1 MSNNNIQRELREA
14 QQKKIDYFC
23 EIINNNNIAQA
34 EYYLNKSNWDEN
46 VAIQLYYNKPDYNL
60 NYKRNIQNTDNIP
73 REKIIK
79 RIESAK
85 FTNKKNNNVNINK
98 NNNIHIENNQENKY
112 FEFNIKNLVR
122 DEPKKGIRFIHDK
135 NLLYIKNNLKNV
147 ETDFKIF
154 LNKLINVAGIILI
167 YREENIQIIKEQ
179 INNINSLRE
188 KIGNYIIFPT
198 NSNSKE
204 GLEFSLGLTCISFP
218 SYIFCKYK
226 NDSNIFI
233 TDRMEGAFDKSFLE
247 NSVYKIISSLNP
259 KDNKDI
265 NNLNMKVK
273 QNRQS
278 NSKKKDDKDIFNNI
292 YQQFRKKEQ
301 VNKRILDKNKNN
313 NKDQKIPKPIKN
325 NINNYKNDNLKYEIN
340 IPNKENVIDNN
351 NNNNQNKN
359 NIIINNKSDEYMN
372 KIDNF
377 GDFFLGNSI
386 EIPNLF
392 GVYNNNNF
400 NNNNNNYKQ
409 DKIIENSP
417 NNKIIK
423 ESKNNEKEKN
433 VLDNKINNMN
443 NINENDMKLRDSI
456 YNLSDGQI
464 LAKREQEM
472 RKLEKMQEEKERKE
486 KEEQKKKE
494 EEELQIKKY
503 EKEAEIAKLILAP
516 EPDDNNPDTC
526 HIKFRLPDGE
536 KVMERKF
543 LKTDSI
549 SVLYD
554 YVKSIGREIFMEPDA
569 TDFDIISIGFP
580 PKNLQNLKNSTLEKE
595 GLYPNSILQIEE
607 K

>member
-154 LNKLINVAGIILI
+154 LNKLINAAGIILI

-188 KIGNYIIFPT
+188 KIGNYIIYPT

-325 NINNYKNDNLKYEIN
+325 NINNYRNDNLKYEIN

-351 NNNNQNKN
+351 NNQNKN
-359 NIIINNKSDEYMN
+359 NIIINNKYDEYMN

-400 NNNNNNYKQ
+400 NNINNYKQ

-433 VLDNKINNMN
+433 VLDNKI

>member
-154 LNKLINVAGIILI
+154 LNKLINAAGIILI

-188 KIGNYIIFPT
+188 KIGNYIIYPT

-351 NNNNQNKN
+351 NNQNKN
-359 NIIINNKSDEYMN
+359 NIIINNKYDEYMN

-400 NNNNNNYKQ
+400 NNINNYKQ

-433 VLDNKINNMN
+433 VLDNKI

>member
-154 LNKLINVAGIILI
+154 LNKLINAAGIILI

-351 NNNNQNKN
+351 NNQNKN
-359 NIIINNKSDEYMN
+359 NIIINNKYDEYMN

-400 NNNNNNYKQ
+400 NNINNYKQ

-433 VLDNKINNMN
+433 VLDNKI

-569 TDFDIISIGFP
+569 TDFNIISIGFP

>member
-154 LNKLINVAGIILI
+154 LNKLINAAGIILI

-188 KIGNYIIFPT
+188 KIGNYIIYPT

-351 NNNNQNKN
+351 NNQNKN
-359 NIIINNKSDEYMN
+359 NIIINNKYDEYMN

-400 NNNNNNYKQ
+400 NNNNYKQ

-554 YVKSIGREIFMEPDA
+554 YVKSIGREIFMEPDS

>member
-122 DEPKKGIRFIHDK
+122 DEPKKGIRSTHDK

-154 LNKLINVAGIILI
+154 LNKLINAAGIILI

-351 NNNNQNKN
+351 NNQNKN
-359 NIIINNKSDEYMN
+359 NIIINNKYDEYMN

-400 NNNNNNYKQ
+400 NNNNYKQ

-569 TDFDIISIGFP
+569 TDFNIISIGFP

>member
-154 LNKLINVAGIILI
+154 LNKLINAAGIILI

-351 NNNNQNKN
+351 NNQNKN
-359 NIIINNKSDEYMN
+359 NIIINNKYDEYMN

-400 NNNNNNYKQ
+400 NNNNNYKQ

-433 VLDNKINNMN
+433 VLDNKI

>member
-154 LNKLINVAGIILI
+154 LNKLINAAGIILI

-351 NNNNQNKN
+351 NNQNKN
-359 NIIINNKSDEYMN
+359 NIIINNKYDEYMN

-400 NNNNNNYKQ
+400 NNNNYKQ

-433 VLDNKINNMN
+433 VLDNKI

-569 TDFDIISIGFP
+569 TDFNIISIGFP

>member
-351 NNNNQNKN
+351 NNQNKN
-359 NIIINNKSDEYMN
+359 NIIINNKYDEYMN

-400 NNNNNNYKQ
+400 NNNNYKQ

-569 TDFDIISIGFP
+569 TDFNIISIGFP

>member
-135 NLLYIKNNLKNV
+135 NLLCIKNGLKNV

-154 LNKLINVAGIILI
+154 LNKLINAAGIILI

-351 NNNNQNKN
+351 NNNQNKN
-359 NIIINNKSDEYMN
+359 NIIINNKYDEYMN

-400 NNNNNNYKQ
+400 NNINNYKQ

-569 TDFDIISIGFP
+569 TDFNIISIGFP

>member
-154 LNKLINVAGIILI
+154 LNKLINAAGIILI

-351 NNNNQNKN
+351 NNQNKN
-359 NIIINNKSDEYMN
+359 NIIINNKYDEYMN

-392 GVYNNNNF
+392 GVYNNNDF
-400 NNNNNNYKQ
+400 NNINNYKQ

>member
-85 FTNKKNNNVNINK
+85 FTNKQNNNVNINK

-259 KDNKDI
+259 KDNKGI

-351 NNNNQNKN
+351 NNQNKN
-359 NIIINNKSDEYMN
+359 NIIINNKYDEYMN

-400 NNNNNNYKQ
+400 NNINNYKQ

-433 VLDNKINNMN
+433 VLDNKI

-569 TDFDIISIGFP
+569 TDFNIISIGFP

>member
-351 NNNNQNKN
+351 NNQNKN
-359 NIIINNKSDEYMN
+359 NIIINNKYDENMN

-400 NNNNNNYKQ
+400 NNNNYKQ

-433 VLDNKINNMN
+433 VLDNKI

>member
-154 LNKLINVAGIILI
+154 LNKLINAAGIILI

-351 NNNNQNKN
+351 NNQNKN
-359 NIIINNKSDEYMN
+359 NIIINNKYDEYMN

-400 NNNNNNYKQ
+400 NNNNYKQ

-569 TDFDIISIGFP
+569 TDFNIISIGFP

>member
-154 LNKLINVAGIILI
+154 LNRLINAAGIILI

-351 NNNNQNKN
+351 NNQNKN
-359 NIIINNKSDEYMN
+359 NIIINNKYDEYMN

-400 NNNNNNYKQ
+400 NNNNYKQ

>member
-154 LNKLINVAGIILI
+154 LNKLINAAGIILI

-351 NNNNQNKN
+351 NNQNKN
-359 NIIINNKSDEYMN
+359 NIIINNKYDEYMN

-400 NNNNNNYKQ
+400 NNINNYKQ

-569 TDFDIISIGFP
+569 TDFNIISIGFP

>member
-154 LNKLINVAGIILI
+154 LNKLINAAGIILI
-167 YREENIQIIKEQ
+167 YREENIQLIKEQ

-351 NNNNQNKN
+351 NNQNKN
-359 NIIINNKSDEYMN
+359 NIIINNKYDEYMN

-400 NNNNNNYKQ
+400 NNNNYKQ

>member
-1 MSNNNIQRELREA
+1 MWNY
-14 QQKKIDYFC
+14 KY
-23 EIINNNNIAQA
+23 NNIAQA

-122 DEPKKGIRFIHDK
+122 DEPKKGISFIHDK

-154 LNKLINVAGIILI
+154 LNKLINAAGIILI

-351 NNNNQNKN
+351 NNQNKN
-359 NIIINNKSDEYMN
+359 NIIINNKYDEYMN

-400 NNNNNNYKQ
+400 NNNNYKQ

>member
-351 NNNNQNKN
+351 NNQNKN
-359 NIIINNKSDEYMN
+359 NIIINNKYDEYMN

-400 NNNNNNYKQ
+400 NNNNYKQ

>member
-154 LNKLINVAGIILI
+154 LNRLINAAGIILI

-340 IPNKENVIDNN
+340 IPNKEN
-351 NNNNQNKN
+351 
-359 NIIINNKSDEYMN
+359 
-372 KIDNF
+372 
-377 GDFFLGNSI
+377 FFLGNSI

-400 NNNNNNYKQ
+400 NNNNYKQ

>member
-154 LNKLINVAGIILI
+154 LNKLINAAGIILI

-359 NIIINNKSDEYMN
+359 NIIINNKYDEYMN

-400 NNNNNNYKQ
+400 NNNNYKQ

-569 TDFDIISIGFP
+569 TDFNIISIGFP

>member
-122 DEPKKGIRFIHDK
+122 DEPKKGIRFTHDK

-154 LNKLINVAGIILI
+154 LNKLINAAGIILI

-351 NNNNQNKN
+351 NNQNKN
-359 NIIINNKSDEYMN
+359 NIIINNKYDEYMN

-400 NNNNNNYKQ
+400 NNNNYKQ

-433 VLDNKINNMN
+433 VLDNKINIRWTNSSKKRTR
-443 NINENDMKLRDSI
+443 NEKIRKNARR
-456 YNLSDGQI
+456 
-464 LAKREQEM
+464 KRKK
-472 RKLEKMQEEKERKE
+472 RKRRT
-486 KEEQKKKE
+486 KKK
-494 EEELQIKKY
+494 
-503 EKEAEIAKLILAP
+503 
-516 EPDDNNPDTC
+516 
-526 HIKFRLPDGE
+526 
-536 KVMERKF
+536 
-543 LKTDSI
+543 
-549 SVLYD
+549 
-554 YVKSIGREIFMEPDA
+554 GRRGI
-569 TDFDIISIGFP
+569 T
-580 PKNLQNLKNSTLEKE
+580 N
-595 GLYPNSILQIEE
+595 
-607 K
+607 

>member
-1 MSNNNIQRELREA
+1 
-14 QQKKIDYFC
+14 
-23 EIINNNNIAQA
+23 
-34 EYYLNKSNWDEN
+34 
-46 VAIQLYYNKPDYNL
+46 
-60 NYKRNIQNTDNIP
+60 
-73 REKIIK
+73 
-79 RIESAK
+79 
-85 FTNKKNNNVNINK
+85 
-98 NNNIHIENNQENKY
+98 
-112 FEFNIKNLVR
+112 
-122 DEPKKGIRFIHDK
+122 
-135 NLLYIKNNLKNV
+135 
-147 ETDFKIF
+147 
-154 LNKLINVAGIILI
+154 
-167 YREENIQIIKEQ
+167 
-179 INNINSLRE
+179 
-188 KIGNYIIFPT
+188 
-198 NSNSKE
+198 
-204 GLEFSLGLTCISFP
+204 
-218 SYIFCKYK
+218 
-226 NDSNIFI
+226 
-233 TDRMEGAFDKSFLE
+233 
-247 NSVYKIISSLNP
+247 
-259 KDNKDI
+259 
-265 NNLNMKVK
+265 
-273 QNRQS
+273 
-278 NSKKKDDKDIFNNI
+278 
-292 YQQFRKKEQ
+292 
-301 VNKRILDKNKNN
+301 
-313 NKDQKIPKPIKN
+313 
-325 NINNYKNDNLKYEIN
+325 
-340 IPNKENVIDNN
+340 
-351 NNNNQNKN
+351 
-359 NIIINNKSDEYMN
+359 MN

-400 NNNNNNYKQ
+400 NNNNYKQ

-433 VLDNKINNMN
+433 VLDNKI

-472 RKLEKMQEEKERKE
+472 RKLEKMQEEKERK
-486 KEEQKKKE
+486 KKKKKKKKE

-569 TDFDIISIGFP
+569 TDFNIISIGFP